1 MAIGDEHSQLAE
13 YRFDADAVI
22 GFIRCPDLGA
32 GSLRVVRN
40 HLAVRESEE
49 AAKERGHRISRYIYA
64 VLGDRHERRVIGS
77 RRMPVKLHI
86 NAARPLYDYIEPD
99 RVRKWIDENGRS
111 SSARCFER
119 RIHVCD
125 EIPCALRAEGGG
137 YGCQESK
144 KRYCSNRRLQQLRC
158 SFAGRRSHRG
168 NDLLRALPS
177 EGSKKAR
184 NERIKVGG
192 GDVDVGSVVLSPHG
206 DGGHG
211 IWTFR
216 RLRPT
221 RERKRRQAQDE

>member
-1 MAIGDEHSQLAE
+1 MAVGDEHSQLAE
-13 YRFDADAVI
+13 SRFDADAAISFVRRPDF
-22 GFIRCPDLGA
+22 GAGRPRFIR
-32 GSLRVVRN
+32 N
-40 HLAVRESEE
+40 HFAVRESKE
-49 AAKERGHRISRYIYA
+49 AAKQRADRMSGYIYP
-64 VLGDRHERRVIGS
+64 VLGDRHEWRVVGGC
-77 RRMPVKLHI
+77 RMPVKLHI

-99 RVRKWIDENGRS
+99 RVRKWIDENVRS
-111 SSARCFER
+111 SSARCFDR

-184 NERIKVGG
+184 NERI
-192 GDVDVGSVVLSPHG
+192 
-206 DGGHG
+206 
-211 IWTFR
+211 
-216 RLRPT
+216 
-221 RERKRRQAQDE
+221 